1 MNQAT
6 ILIIDDSVEDLRILV
21 TMLRSA
27 GYRLIISSNG
37 RDGCNRAIAFN
48 PDLVL
53 LDVRMPQMNGFSVCR
68 ILKATPSTSDIPV
81 IFLTAANTVE
91 ERLEGLRLGAVDYIC
106 KPALP
111 DEVLLRI
118 GIHLLYRR
126 RIAGRDED
134 GMGGADMPKH
144 PDEGLAAAVIQI
156 MERNLSL
163 TPTMEELARK
173 VGTTRKRLADV
184 FRQRYGSTVMGWLR
198 DRRMIQAQQWLA
210 ETQLSVQVIA
220 VELGYNSAAN
230 FATAF
235 KERFGIQPREYRLRC
250 YERTRPKELPPL
262 AAEEPFTHQVLHS
275 AREDLEWDHKMISY
289 EYDDPPRH
297 PERATPSA

>member
-1 MNQAT
+1 MSQAT
-6 ILIIDDSVEDLRILV
+6 ILIIDDSAEDLRILV

-48 PDLVL
+48 PDLIL
-53 LDVRMPQMNGFSVCR
+53 LDVHMPQMNGFSVCR
-68 ILKATPSTSDIPV
+68 ILKVTPSTADIPV

-118 GIHLLYRR
+118 GIHLLYRN
-126 RIAGRDED
+126 RIASREDSGMDETQVPTD
-134 GMGGADMPKH
+134 RLA
-144 PDEGLAAAVIQI
+144 LAAIQA
-156 MERNLSL
+156 MERDLSI
-163 TPTMEELARK
+163 TPTVEELARA
-173 VGTTRKRLADV
+173 VGTTRKRLAAV
-184 FRQRYGSTVMGWLR
+184 FRERYGSTIIGWLR

-210 ETQLSVQVIA
+210 QTQLSVQVIA
-220 VELGYNSAAN
+220 IELGYTSAAN

-235 KERFGIQPREYRLRC
+235 KGRFGIQPRDYRLRC
-250 YERTRPKELPPL
+250 YGHTSRDKLLPPL
-262 AAEEPFTHQVLHS
+262 TAEEPFTHP
-275 AREDLEWDHKMISY
+275 AWDRKMVSY
-289 EYDDPPRH
+289 EHDDPARH
-297 PERATPSA
+297 SEPAAPST